1 MQMIIFCPV
10 DATMH
15 SAMRTSWLATQ
26 KGESMEMFKQMT
38 CLLKIHFSLM
48 TRKFIFKLQS
58 TGVCYQT
65 LSVILVFL
73 TTHPLLPCLVNIVDN
88 GFQNI
93 MLVCYV
99 SKSYGL
105 HIISSCYH
113 LKHTVFL

>member
-15 SAMRTSWLATQ
+15 SAMRPSWLATQ
-26 KGESMEMFKQMT
+26 MSESMEMFIGKQMT
-38 CLLKIHFSLM
+38 CLLKIHSSLM

-65 LSVILVFL
+65 LSAILAFL

-105 HIISSCYH
+105 HIMSS
-113 LKHTVFL
+113 